1 MNNILNYRQNKKITF
16 IAFNVWI
23 TLPYSDKTVEKKRM
37 ALIGIDDQIN
47 ELTLIHPLSE
57 FILDNWK
64 FHKFNTQRKH
74 AGNLVKFLNYLK
86 EEKLLDNLVDIEVR
100 HCTVYLNSVVS
111 EGNKDDTVKGIQ
123 STLSTFLIWLLDRKF
138 VSNESLKNFKRR
150 YCNNKINN
158 TNIFNVAFS
167 GVNINNNEHTLPL
180 EYIPLFIEVA
190 IKYAN
195 PIALGI
201 YFQFFGGLRV
211 SEVVN
216 LNRTQISRRVSKGD
230 FIVNIKSQNYRT
242 DLQEHSSAKKNR
254 LQEVLNI
261 NNMGSELFNNH
272 INTYQSSDGTSAL
285 FVNRDGKAMSVGSY
299 RRYFETVKKE
309 FISLLEDST
318 DLDMRMLG
326 ISLKHSKWSTHI
338 GRGTFTHMIAEHSN
352 NPIEIAHNRGDSN
365 LDSAIPY
372 FANTNRIYESL
383 RESFNYM
390 HNEYIEKLIKRID
403 DDE

>member
-1 MNNILNYRQNKKITF
+1 MK
-16 IAFNVWI
+16 
-23 TLPYSDKTVEKKRM
+23 KKRI
-37 ALIGIDDQIN
+37 AVIGIKDQIN

-64 FHKFNTQRKH
+64 FHKFNTQKKH
-74 AGNLVKFLNYLK
+74 AGNLVKFLNHLK
-86 EEKLLDNLVDIEVR
+86 EKKLLDNLENIEVH
-100 HCTVYLNSVVS
+100 HCTSYLNSVVRD
-111 EGNKDDTVKGIQ
+111 GNKDNTVKGIQ
-123 STLSTFLIWLLDRKF
+123 DTLSIFLLWLLDKNF
-138 VSNESLKNFKRR
+138 VSNESIKNFKKK
-150 YCNNKINN
+150 YSDNKSSNN
-158 TNIFNVAFS
+158 NIFNVTFS
-167 GVNINNNEHTLPL
+167 GVKINNNEHTLPL
-180 EYIPLFIEVA
+180 EYITLFIEVA

-230 FIVNIKSQNYRT
+230 FIVNIKSQNYRM

-272 INTYQSSDGTSAL
+272 ITTYHPSDETFAL
-285 FVNRDGKAMSVGSY
+285 FVNRDGKAMSLGSY
-299 RRYFETVKKE
+299 RKYFERVKKE
-309 FISLLEDST
+309 FISLLEDSA

-365 LDSAIPY
+365 LNSAIPY
-372 FANTNRIYESL
+372 FANTSRVYESL
-383 RESFNYM
+383 RESFHYM
-390 HNEYIEKLIKRID
+390 HNEHIEKLIKRID